1 MKEKSDYRYEVFKYI
16 ALLKIN
22 CCAPFIDNAPS
33 FKYWSAFLL
42 RVVELKPVESQRT
55 IRIKDNIT
63 MH

>member
-1 MKEKSDYRYEVFKYI
+1 MTENSDYRHEVFKYT

-33 FKYWSAFLL
+33 FKHWSAFLL
-42 RVVELKPVESQRT
+42 RVVELKLVERP

>member
-1 MKEKSDYRYEVFKYI
+1 MKENSDYRHEVFKYI
-16 ALLKIN
+16 AL
-22 CCAPFIDNAPS
+22 PFTDNAPG
-33 FKYWSAFLL
+33 FKHWSAFLL

>member
-1 MKEKSDYRYEVFKYI
+1 MKENSDYRHEVFKYT

-33 FKYWSAFLL
+33 LKHWSAFLL
-42 RVVELKPVESQRT
+42 RVVELKSVESKRT
-55 IRIKDNIT
+55 IRIKDKIT